1 MSRKAMSLKAKI
13 RNIAKEKELPAQIIL
28 QNYMFER
35 FIERLSISEYKEKFI
50 LKGGV
55 LIASL
60 VGLDNRA
67 TMDVDTTIKNYPLNI
82 NSVTTAITDICK
94 IEIKDD
100 VNLVVTGVVVI
111 RDDDIYGGYRVSIRA
126 DYETINTPM
135 HVDVT
140 TGDIITPKEI
150 MYEFK
155 KNFSDGTI
163 TVLTYNIETVLAEK
177 VETILRRGELNTRPR
192 DFYDVFILSK
202 TQSFDKAI
210 FFDALKGTAVHRET
224 TFIFNNTFDRID
236 EIQKSSVLLMRW
248 EKYTKEYH
256 YAKEIS
262 YTDVMIEIKKLFE
275 GIIK

>member
-100 VNLVVTGVVVI
+100 VNLVLTGVDVI

-140 TGDIITPKEI
+140 MGDIITPKEI

-155 KNFSDGTI
+155 KIFSDGTI

-210 FFDALKGTAVHRET
+210 FLMHLRGRQYIEKP
-224 TFIFNNTFDRID
+224 
-236 EIQKSSVLLMRW
+236 LL
-248 EKYTKEYH
+248 Y
-256 YAKEIS
+256 S
-262 YTDVMIEIKKLFE
+262 
-275 GIIK
+275 IIPLTELMKFRKVVYY